1 MNVFETFSA
10 FVATLSSN
18 RFVDLILIDVML
30 DTVLGLLRA
39 IKEHQFNSC
48 FGIDGAIRKIA
59 MVISVVILAVV
70 DRLLGFNMLPFVSED
85 ILKHIGITKL
95 GICEF
100 FSLLYIIYESI
111 SILKNLCLCGVPI
124 PKKIR
129 NVLEQ
134 WLNTMTAELDGKG
147 DSKYENRS

>member
-1 MNVFETFSA
+1 MTILEIISSFIT
-10 FVATLSSN
+10 TLSSN
-18 RFVDLILIDVML
+18 RFVDLVLIAVML

-39 IKEHQFNSC
+39 IKERQFNSC

-59 MVISVVILAVV
+59 IVISVVFLAVV
-70 DRLLGFNMLPFVSED
+70 DKLLGFNMLPFVSED
-85 ILKHIGITKL
+85 ILKYIGITKL

-111 SILKNLCLCGVPI
+111 SILKNLCLCGAPI
-124 PKKIR
+124 PKKVR

-134 WLNTMTAELDGKG
+134 WLDTMTAELDGKG
-147 DSKYENRS
+147 DSK